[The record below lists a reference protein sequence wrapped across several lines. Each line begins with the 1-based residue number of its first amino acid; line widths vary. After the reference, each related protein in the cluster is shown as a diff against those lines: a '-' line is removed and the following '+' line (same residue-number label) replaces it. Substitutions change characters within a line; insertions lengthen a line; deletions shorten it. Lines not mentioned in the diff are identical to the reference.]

1 MVLGQV
7 SVDTWTS
14 PTVET
19 TLRGGDENAE
29 LLFEY
34 CSASDGAYN
43 ISLADALT
51 IDDIKFN
58 CNYTDY
64 FFSRYYGTY
73 TIVANGY
80 PLVIASGVQYSYYTA
95 DTIVDGKTCST
106 SSCYVI
112 GGGLDEDITG
122 GTHVEI
128 YTSLPLT
135 YVYGGGVNGS
145 VESNVYLHIENC
157 GKIQHVCAGGYA
169 NKKDAK
175 VNGNITL
182 DFINSVTDNPIYGG
196 GYARS
201 SYSAE
206 VTGSICINLS
216 GLNNGF
222 GRPIY
227 GGGYGKNAPVVG
239 NITFNISNTKM
250 NNNAA
255 AIYGGGYDSDV
266 TGDIFIL
273 SLIHI

>member
-80 PLVIASGVQYSYYTA
+80 PLVIASGVPVSY
-95 DTIVDGKTCST
+95 
-106 SSCYVI
+106 
-112 GGGLDEDITG
+112 
-122 GTHVEI
+122 THLRAHE
-128 YTSLPLT
+128 T
-135 YVYGGGVNGS
+135 
-145 VESNVYLHIENC
+145 
-157 GKIQHVCAGGYA
+157 
-169 NKKDAK
+169 
-175 VNGNITL
+175 
-182 DFINSVTDNPIYGG
+182 
-196 GYARS
+196 
-201 SYSAE
+201 
-206 VTGSICINLS
+206 
-216 GLNNGF
+216 
-222 GRPIY
+222 
-227 GGGYGKNAPVVG
+227 
-239 NITFNISNTKM
+239 
-250 NNNAA
+250 
-255 AIYGGGYDSDV
+255 
-266 TGDIFIL
+266 
-273 SLIHI
+273 